1 MGKEGNLYLGRMGMS
16 PTLPMAVADDQAITP
31 EHKVVS
37 PTDKT
42 NHVSSPLIDYCR
54 SQPALQHLSDESSVT
69 IGPLPPFFDL
79 NDLPRQF
86 WPGTCKSSDPFSIPR
101 KPLKSQND
109 AFDVSGYKTA
119 RNQAPAKFQ
128 VKLNK

>member
-1 MGKEGNLYLGRMGMS
+1 MGMF
-16 PTLPMAVADDQAITP
+16 PTFSMPVADDQAIIP

-42 NHVSSPLIDYCR
+42 NHFSSPLIDHCR
-54 SQPALQHLSDESSVT
+54 NHPPLQYLSDESSLT

-86 WPGTCKSSDPFSIPR
+86 WPDTYKISDRFSIPR

-109 AFDVSGYKTA
+109 DFNVSGYKTA

-128 VKLNK
+128 FKLNK